1 MPASRSV
8 GKVGNRAERR
18 GDVTASSLNLPSVAS
33 GATDAAGSTAI
44 CTSPRS
50 SAVTAAG
57 EPGNGRCTTLTPAF
71 IASEAMARCDS
82 EPRPIDP

>member
-1 MPASRSV
+1 MPASPSV
-8 GKVGNRAERR
+8 GRSGNSGERF
-18 GDVTASSLNLPSVAS
+18 GEVTASSLSLPSAAS
-33 GATDAAGSTAI
+33 GATEPAGSTAI

-57 EPGNGRCTTLTPAF
+57 EPWKGRCTTLAPAF
-71 IASEAMARCDS
+71 IASDAMARCDS